1 MNRASLTWRYTFST
15 RNRHRRMSLLIMMSL
30 AVGLAALIV
39 IMSVMNSL
47 QDEVLDQLR
56 NVQSF
61 HIEVDGVGDRDA
73 ASVVRAL
80 SQIDGVQH
88 VYPFR
93 RVRSVIASESR
104 SASVQ
109 VIGYA
114 EEFFREDNPFTRRV
128 FLDSTALQPSSEG
141 VYLSLPLMNSLNV
154 SYGETLSFTLLTRG
168 ATLALTVQEKSAPV
182 TGLFSTKLKDVT
194 TGSVLVPL
202 SFLNDNGEGEE
213 ITYGVYVKDL
223 SVREENRIAGEIA
236 ELLPDSDILRWQEIH
251 GPFYSALLL
260 EKALMYLFLFFM
272 FVIITFHQKNSTL
285 RLYHSKRRELA
296 ILRSIGMSR
305 KKVRWMMIRTA
316 MVVSSTGITLGAVLG
331 VLVVRHLPG
340 MFAFANRIHIR
351 LFGISN
357 PLLSYPITPILNIGE
372 LLISGSLILFL
383 SFLFSSKV
391 ISKALKKEPMELLYH
406 A

>member
-15 RNRHRRMSLLIMMSL
+15 RNRHRRMSLLIMASL

-61 HIEVDGVGDRDA
+61 HIEIEGVGRRDSA
-73 ASVVRAL
+73 AVVSAL
-80 SQIDGVQH
+80 KQIDGVQH
-88 VYPFR
+88 VYPFK

-104 SASVQ
+104 SASVL

-114 EEFFREDNPFTRRV
+114 PEFFREDNPFTRRV
-128 FLDSTALQPSSEG
+128 FLDSIASSPSSEG
-141 VYLSLPLMNSLNV
+141 VYLSLSLMNSLNL
-154 SYGETLSFTLLTRG
+154 SYGETLSFTLLSRG
-168 ATLALTVQEKSAPV
+168 VTLARTVQEKSASV
-182 TGLFSTKLKDVT
+182 TGLFSTQLKDVS

-202 SFLNDNGEGEE
+202 SFLNDREE
-213 ITYGVYVKDL
+213 DDELSFGLYVQDL
-223 SVREENRIAGEIA
+223 SVREGNRIAGHIA
-236 ELLPDSDILRWQEIH
+236 ELLPGSVIHKWQEIH

-260 EKALMYLFLFFM
+260 EKSLMYVFLFFM

-285 RLYHSKRRELA
+285 RLYHSKQRELA

-305 KKVRWMMIRTA
+305 ENVRWMMIQTA
-316 MVVSSTGITLGAVLG
+316 MVVSSSGIAIGAALG

-340 MFAFANRIHIR
+340 MFALANRIHIR
-351 LFGISN
+351 VFGTSN

-383 SFLFSSKV
+383 SFLFSAKV
-391 ISKALKKEPMELLYH
+391 VSKALKKEPMELLHH

>member
-1 MNRASLTWRYTFST
+1 
-15 RNRHRRMSLLIMMSL
+15 MSLLIMASL

-61 HIEVDGVGDRDA
+61 HIEIEGVDNRDTEA
-73 ASVVRAL
+73 VVSDL
-80 SQIDGVQH
+80 KQIDGVLH

-93 RVRSVIASESR
+93 RVRSVIASETR
-104 SASVQ
+104 SASVL

-114 EEFFREDNPFTRRV
+114 PQFFLEDNPFTRRV
-128 FLDSTALQPSSEG
+128 FLDSIASSPSAEG

-154 SYGETLSFTLLTRG
+154 SYGETLSFTLLSRG
-168 ATLALTVQEKSAPV
+168 ATLARTVQEKSAPV
-182 TGLFSTKLKDVT
+182 TGLFSTQLKDVS

-202 SFLNDNGEGEE
+202 SFLNDKGEDDELSFGL
-213 ITYGVYVKDL
+213 YVQDL
-223 SVREENRIAGEIA
+223 SVREGNRIAGTIA
-236 ELLPDSDILRWQEIH
+236 ELLPGSDIHRWQEIH
-251 GPFYSALLL
+251 GPFYSALVL
-260 EKALMYLFLFFM
+260 EKSLMYVFLFFM

-285 RLYHSKRRELA
+285 RLYHSKRREIA

-305 KKVRWMMIRTA
+305 EKVRWMMIRTA
-316 MVVSSTGITLGAVLG
+316 MVVSSTGITIGTLLGILI
-331 VLVVRHLPG
+331 VRHLPG
-340 MFAFANRIHIR
+340 MFALANRLHIR
-351 LFGISN
+351 LFGTSN
-357 PLLSYPITPILNIGE
+357 ALLSYPITPILNIGE
-372 LLISGSLILFL
+372 LLTSGSLILFL

-391 ISKALKKEPMELLYH
+391 VSKALKKEPMELLHH